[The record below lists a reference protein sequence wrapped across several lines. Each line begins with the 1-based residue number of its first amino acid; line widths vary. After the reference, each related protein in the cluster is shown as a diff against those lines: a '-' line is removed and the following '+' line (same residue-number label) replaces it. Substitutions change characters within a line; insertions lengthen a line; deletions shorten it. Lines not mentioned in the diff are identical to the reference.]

1 MPVGPVAP
9 TIAIFVMTGINAEH
23 FRAYPKLGPNDPQ
36 SPYKPILRRINDGV
50 RFGSKADIARD
61 QLNVRFTPKS
71 GHWARPAERAR
82 TLLLRSPRAPKGQR
96 EEIEATTSFVVTTA
110 LA

>member
-23 FRAYPKLGPNDPQ
+23 CRAYPKLGPNDPQ

-50 RFGSKADIARD
+50 RFESKADIAASPT
-61 QLNVRFTPKS
+61 NVRFTPKS
-71 GHWARPAERAR
+71 RHSVGQLGCPLSARSRYRVIHYSITSSA
-82 TLLLRSPRAPKGQR
+82 LLGM
-96 EEIEATTSFVVTTA
+96 TH
-110 LA
+110 